1 MRFEALRNKQEGMGQ
16 QEEIASSA
24 PKLFASGSGRP
35 REKESL
41 PLRGGPAKSGNH
53 QDECNQNMLRYL
65 IDLNTI
71 HHMNIFEM
79 LIYNWRYVGGLLC
92 T

>member
-16 QEEIASSA
+16 EGIPASSA
-24 PKLFASGSGRP
+24 PTSNASLGSGRP
-35 REKESL
+35 REKESF

-71 HHMNIFEM
+71 HNMNIFEM
-79 LIYNWRYVGGLLC
+79 LI
-92 T
+92 